1 VNTTTAASAVDPSTA
16 SANKTG
22 DVGLDVMRNR
32 NGDKVLAL
40 FVVCVI
46 GTALPLFAGERDIE
60 EILKKMDELYR
71 AESSYSEVVMEIVTP
86 RWERTLE
93 MTVWTE
99 GEDKT
104 FIRIHA
110 PRKEKGMG
118 TLRIENEM
126 WNYLPKTNKVMK
138 IPPSMMMGSWM
149 GSDFTNDDIVNE
161 ITYLKD
167 YAYDWTPV
175 DSPEDG
181 VVYIKLVPNEGVPV
195 VWGYLVLAVRESS
208 LLPVWE
214 RYYDE
219 KGRLMRTMTFLD
231 TRQFG
236 SRTLPSTMEVIPAN
250 KEGHRTTVRYI
261 EAQFDVPMEDDIFT
275 LRNLRSP
282 R

>member
-1 VNTTTAASAVDPSTA
+1 MDYKKERVHLLVAVAVAWAMPAAADNS
-16 SANKTG
+16 
-22 DVGLDVMRNR
+22 
-32 NGDKVLAL
+32 
-40 FVVCVI
+40 
-46 GTALPLFAGERDIE
+46 DIE
-60 EILKKMDELYR
+60 KTLKKMDELYR

-110 PRKEKGMG
+110 PRKEQGMG

-149 GSDFTNDDIVNE
+149 GSDFTNDDIVSE

-167 YAYDWTPV
+167 YTYGWTEV
-175 DSPEDG
+175 DEPEEG
-181 VVYIKLVPNEGVPV
+181 VVYIQLTPNEGVPV
-195 VWGYLVLAVRESS
+195 VWGYLVMAVRESDT
-208 LLPVWE
+208 LPVWE

-219 KGRLMRTMTFLD
+219 KNRLMRTIMFID
-231 TRQFG
+231 IRQFG
-236 SRTLPSTMEVIPAN
+236 TRTLPSTMEVVPAN
-250 KEGHRTTVRYI
+250 KEGHRTTVRYV
-261 EAQFDVPMEDDIFT
+261 AADFDTQLEDDIFT

>member
-1 VNTTTAASAVDPSTA
+1 MRFEVETMILAVFTVVLSGAALGADGAEP
-16 SANKTG
+16 
-22 DVGLDVMRNR
+22 
-32 NGDKVLAL
+32 
-40 FVVCVI
+40 
-46 GTALPLFAGERDIE
+46 DIE
-60 EILKKMDELYR
+60 QILKKMDALYR
-71 AESSYSEVVMEIVTP
+71 SETSYSEVVMDIVTP
-86 RWERTLE
+86 RWQRTLE

-104 FIRIHA
+104 FIRIHS
-110 PRKEKGMG
+110 PRKEAGMG

-161 ITYLKD
+161 ITYLDD
-167 YAYDWTPV
+167 YTYEWTTV

-181 VVYIKLVPNEGVPV
+181 VVYIKLTPKENVAV
-195 VWGYLVLAVRESS
+195 VWGYLVMAVRESDV
-208 LLPVWE
+208 LPLWE

-219 KGRLMRTMTFLD
+219 KNRLMRTMNFLD
-231 TRQFG
+231 VRKFG
-236 SRTLPSTMEVIPAN
+236 ARTVPSTMEVIPAN
-250 KEGHRTTVRYI
+250 KEGQRTTVRYT
-261 EAQFDVPMEDDIFT
+261 EAQFDVPPEDGIFT

>member
-1 VNTTTAASAVDPSTA
+1 
-16 SANKTG
+16 
-22 DVGLDVMRNR
+22 
-32 NGDKVLAL
+32 
-40 FVVCVI
+40 
-46 GTALPLFAGERDIE
+46 
-60 EILKKMDELYR
+60 
-71 AESSYSEVVMEIVTP
+71 MEIVTP
-86 RWERTLE
+86 RWQRTLE
-93 MTVWTE
+93 MTIWTE

-161 ITYLKD
+161 ITYLND
-167 YAYDWTPV
+167 YTYDWTTV

-181 VVYIKLVPNEGVPV
+181 VVYIKLTPNDGVPV
-195 VWGYLVLAVRESS
+195 VWGYLVMAVRESD

-219 KGRLMRTMTFLD
+219 KGRPMRTMTFLD
-231 TRQFG
+231 VRQFG
-236 SRTLPSTMEVIPAN
+236 SRTLPSVMEVIPAN
-250 KEGHRTTVRYI
+250 KEGNRTTVRYTAA
-261 EAQFDVPMEDDIFT
+261 EFNAPMEDDIFT

>member
-1 VNTTTAASAVDPSTA
+1 MKNKYILLGFAVCIAATTTISSASE
-16 SANKTG
+16 N
-22 DVGLDVMRNR
+22 
-32 NGDKVLAL
+32 
-40 FVVCVI
+40 
-46 GTALPLFAGERDIE
+46 DIDN
-60 EILKKMDELYR
+60 ILKKMDDLYR
-71 AESSYSEVVMEIVTP
+71 SESSRSHVVMEVVTP

-104 FIRIHA
+104 FIRIHE

-149 GSDFTNDDIVNE
+149 GSDFTNDDIVAE

-167 YAYDWTPV
+167 YTYQWTEV
-175 DSPEDG
+175 ESPEEG
-181 VVYIKLVPNEGVPV
+181 VVYIKLTPKEGVPV
-195 VWGYLVLAVRESS
+195 VWGYLVMAVREND

-219 KGRLMRTMTFLD
+219 KDRLMRTMVFSD
-231 TRQFG
+231 IRQFG
-236 SRTLPSTMEVIPAN
+236 TRTLPSTMEVVPAN
-250 KEGHRTTVRYI
+250 KEGHRTTVRYDQC
-261 EAQFDVPMEDDIFT
+261 EFDAPLEDDIFT